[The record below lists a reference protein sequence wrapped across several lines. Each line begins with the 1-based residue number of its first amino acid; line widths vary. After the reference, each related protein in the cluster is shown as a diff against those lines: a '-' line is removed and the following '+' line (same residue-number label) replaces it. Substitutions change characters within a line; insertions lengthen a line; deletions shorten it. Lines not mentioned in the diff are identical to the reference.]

1 MKLTDGGV
9 RVKVYNCF
17 TFFNELELLE
27 LRLKLLDN
35 VVDYFVLIDVFI
47 SDVDEFSNPN
57 IIEWLNNN
65 QRRPLK
71 KSRGCKKGIVPQEKM
86 RRLYLFPYTWAFPK
100 IKESRLQGRRIFESE
115 FPDERHQRCTSRRNC
130 LLPKTH

>member
-57 IIEWLNNN
+57 II
-65 QRRPLK
+65 
-71 KSRGCKKGIVPQEKM
+71 
-86 RRLYLFPYTWAFPK
+86 
-100 IKESRLQGRRIFESE
+100 
-115 FPDERHQRCTSRRNC
+115 
-130 LLPKTH
+130 